1 MPSSSFGSPTNRGRR
16 SPSHPHN
23 TLDNLATTDPITI
36 ETLPTEMLLNVV
48 GWVGTMS
55 PVTHEHGKS
64 ALLNLSLTSKTM
76 RDACLRLLFRGVI
89 IDVEDTVGSGKH
101 SHYFSASTFSAEM
114 RAAPPSMV
122 AKARSFAIKTRGEDS
137 NAPKIDNVTVQRAM
151 KMACKILA
159 GAKMLKKLHIRL
171 PFSRTSVESPV
182 HSSLHFVEEL
192 LVNPTACSFIKHCR
206 NVHTLAAVGFTTT
219 GGHLRGLRHAMEMAS
234 TLGNL
239 HTLEIDQLPLM
250 LINILPHIPHLQT
263 LKLVLDLPPRA
274 IVGLFDV
281 VFELKEKT
289 SHLRALTLVMAGPG
303 HGQSD
308 CWKLFRYDI
317 VVEGW
322 SDYFFERLLNLQDF
336 SIACI
341 TRVSVSDAEP
351 RLVSSFHCQRRNS
364 NSANYLGPIKRLTL
378 PRLDHREWV
387 PSHEGPP

>member
-1 MPSSSFGSPTNRGRR
+1 MMPSSSFGSPTNRGRR

-122 AKARSFAIKTRGEDS
+122 AKARSDGILNNVKLLILLTHLHRSFAIKTRGEDS

-206 NVHTLAAVGFTTT
+206 NAHTLAAVGFTTT
-219 GGHLRGLRHAMEMAS
+219 GGHLRGPRHAMEMAS

-281 VFELKEKT
+281 
-289 SHLRALTLVMAGPG
+289 
-303 HGQSD
+303 SD
-308 CWKLFRYDI
+308 TF
-317 VVEGW
+317 
-322 SDYFFERLLNLQDF
+322 
-336 SIACI
+336 
-341 TRVSVSDAEP
+341 P
-351 RLVSSFHCQRRNS
+351 RRNCQVMQ
-364 NSANYLGPIKRLTL
+364 R
-378 PRLDHREWV
+378 
-387 PSHEGPP
+387 